1 MILIPR
7 ETSPVIAIAVLLLLV
22 AGLIPVMTMITTPS
36 NASAKTISSSNLG
49 VTNLKNLGNK
59 IKGLETPPSS
69 VRFGNTI
76 TCLPLKPCI
85 GTNNDDIIY
94 PGANELVFARDGK
107 DMVFGA
113 LNDQVYGGNG
123 ADIILLGAGHA
134 LGDGGS
140 GDDTLMAGL
149 GNDLLSGG
157 SGNDKLFAGP
167 GTTVMNGGKGANH
180 FDCPLSVVGLARGI
194 VLDYNPSNGDTISGS
209 CKLVNTVGG
218 QGNTNTPNIEL
229 PNTGDTSSDG
239 SSAATGAIVG
249 GG

>member
-1 MILIPR
+1 LIPR
-7 ETSPVIAIAVLLLLV
+7 IASPVVAIVVLLLLV
-22 AGLIPVMTMITTPS
+22 AGLIPIMMMLITTPF
-36 NASAKTISSSNLG
+36 NAYAKTLSSSNLG
-49 VTNLKNLGNK
+49 TTNLKNLGNK

-76 TCLPLKPCI
+76 TCAPLKPCI
-85 GTNNDDIIY
+85 GTNNDDIIF
-94 PGANELVFARDGK
+94 PGAGDLVFARDGK
-107 DMVFGA
+107 DMVFAA
-113 LNDQVYGGNG
+113 LSDQVYGGKG

-134 LGDGGS
+134 LADGGS

-167 GTTVMNGGKGANH
+167 GTTVMNGGSGANH

-218 QGNTNTPNIEL
+218 QGNTNNPNIEL
-229 PNTGDTSSDG
+229 PDTGDTSS
-239 SSAATGAIVG
+239 SVP
-249 GG
+249 

>member
-1 MILIPR
+1 MIQR
-7 ETSPVIAIAVLLLLV
+7 RTSPVIAISVFLLLV
-22 AGLIPVMTMITTPS
+22 AGLIPIMTMITTPS

-49 VTNLKNLGNK
+49 LTNLKNLGNK
-59 IKGLETPPSS
+59 IKGLEIPPSS

-113 LNDQVYGGNG
+113 LNDQVYGGDG

-209 CKLVNTVGG
+209 CKLVNTVGNA
-218 QGNTNTPNIEL
+218 QNTNNIPNIEL
-229 PNTGDTSSDG
+229 PNTGDTSSG
-239 SSAATGAIVG
+239 GGSAATGAIVG

>member
-1 MILIPR
+1 LISR
-7 ETSPVIAIAVLLLLV
+7 IASPVVATVMLLLLV
-22 AGLIPVMTMITTPS
+22 AGFIPIMMMITSPS
-36 NASAKTISSSNLG
+36 NAAAKSSSNLG

-134 LGDGGS
+134 LADGGS

-167 GTTVMNGGKGANH
+167 GTTVMNGGSGANH
-180 FDCPLSVVGLARGI
+180 FDCPLSVAGLARGI

-209 CKLVNTVGG
+209 CKLVNTVGNA
-218 QGNTNTPNIEL
+218 QNANNNNIEL
-229 PNTGDTSSDG
+229 PDTGDTSSG
-239 SSAATGAIVG
+239 VPSAATLG
-249 GG
+249 G

>member
-1 MILIPR
+1 LIQR
-7 ETSPVIAIAVLLLLV
+7 IASPVIAIVVLLLIIT
-22 AGLIPVMTMITTPS
+22 GFIPIMMLITTPS
-36 NASAKTISSSNLG
+36 NADAKTISSSSLG
-49 VTNLKNLGNK
+49 TTNLKNLGNK

-85 GTNNDDIIY
+85 GTNNDDIIF
-94 PGANELVFARDGK
+94 PGAGDLVFARDGK
-107 DMVFGA
+107 DMVFAA
-113 LNDQVYGGNG
+113 LSDQVYGGKG

-134 LGDGGS
+134 LADGGS

-167 GTTVMNGGKGANH
+167 GTTVMNGGSGANH
-180 FDCPLSVVGLARGI
+180 FDCPLSVVGLARGV

-209 CKLVNTVGG
+209 CKLVNTVG
-218 QGNTNTPNIEL
+218 NANNNNNNPNIEL

>member
-1 MILIPR
+1 LIPR
-7 ETSPVIAIAVLLLLV
+7 IASPVIAIVVLLLLV
-22 AGLIPVMTMITTPS
+22 AGLILPVMMIMITITPS
-36 NASAKTISSSNLG
+36 SAAAKSSSLG
-49 VTNLKNLGNK
+49 VTNLKHLGNK

>member
-1 MILIPR
+1 M
-7 ETSPVIAIAVLLLLV
+7 LLLLV
-22 AGLIPVMTMITTPS
+22 AVLIPIMMLITTPS
-36 NASAKTISSSNLG
+36 NVYAKRISSSNLG

-94 PGANELVFARDGK
+94 PGAGELVFARDGK

-134 LGDGGS
+134 LADGGS
-140 GDDTLMAGL
+140 GDDTLLAGL

-167 GTTVMNGGKGANH
+167 GTTVMNGGSGANH

-209 CKLVNTVGG
+209 CKLVNTVGNA
-218 QGNTNTPNIEL
+218 QNANNNNIEL
-229 PNTGDTSSDG
+229 PDTGDTSSG
-239 SSAATGAIVG
+239 APSAATLG
-249 GG
+249 G

>member
-1 MILIPR
+1 LILR
-7 ETSPVIAIAVLLLLV
+7 RASPIVAIVVLLLLV
-22 AGLIPVMTMITTPS
+22 AGLIPIMMLITTPS
-36 NASAKTISSSNLG
+36 NADAKKISSNLG

-76 TCLPLKPCI
+76 TCAPLKPCI

-94 PGANELVFARDGK
+94 PGAGELVFARDGK

-113 LNDQVYGGNG
+113 LNDQVYGGKG
-123 ADIILLGAGHA
+123 ADIVLLGAGHA
-134 LGDGGS
+134 LADGGS

-167 GTTVMNGGKGANH
+167 GTTVMNGGSGANH
-180 FDCPLSVVGLARGI
+180 FDCPLSVVGLARGV

-209 CKLVNTVGG
+209 CKLVNTVG
-218 QGNTNTPNIEL
+218 NANNNNIPNIEL
-229 PNTGDTSSDG
+229 PDTGDTSSG
-239 SSAATGAIVG
+239 VPSGAVTG
-249 GG
+249 GGG